1 MLKLRVRSVTYE
13 AEGILSFELVDTQ
26 GAALPAFE
34 AGAHID
40 IQTPGG
46 LSRRYSLCNV
56 PGQTDHYRIAVL
68 KAPNSR
74 GGSRA
79 MHERVRPG
87 DVLQVSEPH
96 NFFPLDLQ
104 VEHTILLA
112 GGIGITPLIAMIE
125 QLECLNKSYE
135 LHYCTQT
142 LERTAFMQRLA
153 PRVAAGLVH
162 IHHDHGDPRNG
173 LDIAGLLKTHRP
185 GSQVY
190 FCGPTGFMKAV
201 EAATSHW
208 PESTVHCEYFG
219 AEPLPLAVSHSD
231 GQPLEIQLS
240 KSQRTI
246 LVDPVQTLLQALR
259 EAQVACESSC
269 ESGLCGACKV
279 AYSGGEIEHNDYVLD
294 EQERQTQV
302 LICCARVRQGPVVL
316 EL

>member
-1 MLKLRVRSVTYE
+1 MLKLRVRSITYE
-13 AEGILSFELVDTQ
+13 AEGILSFDLVDPQ

-46 LSRRYSLCNV
+46 LSRRYSLCNT

-68 KAPNSR
+68 CAPNSR

-87 DVLQVSEPH
+87 DVLQISGPH

-104 VEHTILLA
+104 AEHTLLLA
-112 GGIGITPLIAMIE
+112 GGIGITPLMAMIE
-125 QLECLNKSYE
+125 QLEQSGKSYE

-142 LERTAFMQRLA
+142 PQRTAFMQHLA
-153 PRVAAGLVH
+153 PRVDAGSVH
-162 IHHDHGDPRNG
+162 IHHDHGDPRKS
-173 LDIAGLLKTHRP
+173 LDIAALLKNHRP

-190 FCGPTGFMKAV
+190 FCGPTGFMKAI

-208 PESTVHCEYFG
+208 PQAAVHCEYFG
-219 AEPLPLAVSHSD
+219 AEPLPKPVAHSN

-246 LVDPVQTLLQALR
+246 MVDPVQTILQALR
-259 EAQVACESSC
+259 EAHVACESSC

-279 AYSGGEIEHNDYVLD
+279 PYSGGEIEHNDYVLD
-294 EQERQTQV
+294 EQERQSQV

>member
-13 AEGILSFELVDTQ
+13 AEGILSFDLVDPQ
-26 GAALPAFE
+26 GADLPAFE

-46 LSRRYSLCNV
+46 LSRRYSLCNT
-56 PGQTDHYRIAVL
+56 PGQIDHYRIAVL
-68 KAPNSR
+68 HAPNSR

-87 DVLQVSEPH
+87 DLLQVSGPH

-104 VEHTILLA
+104 AEHTVLLA
-112 GGIGITPLIAMIE
+112 GGIGITPLIAMLE
-125 QLECLNKSYE
+125 QLERLGKSHE

-142 LERTAFMQRLA
+142 PQRTAFMQRLA
-153 PRVAAGLVH
+153 PRVAAGRVQL
-162 IHHDHGDPRNG
+162 HHDHGDPSQG
-173 LDIAGLLKTHRP
+173 LDIAALFKSHRP
-185 GSQVY
+185 GTQVY

-201 EAATSHW
+201 EVATSHW
-208 PESTVHCEYFG
+208 PKGAVHCEYFG
-219 AEPLPLAVSHSD
+219 AEPLPKPTVHSD

-240 KSQRTI
+240 KSGRSI
-246 LVDPVQTLLQALR
+246 MVDPAQTILQALR
-259 EAQVACESSC
+259 EAEVACESSC

-279 AYSGGEIEHNDYVLD
+279 AYSAGQVEHNDYVLD
-294 EQERQTQV
+294 AQERQSQV
-302 LICCARVRQGPVVL
+302 LVCCARVLQGPVVL

>member
-13 AEGILSFELVDTQ
+13 AEGILSFDLVDPQ

-40 IQTPGG
+40 IQTPSG

-68 KAPNSR
+68 NAPNSR

-87 DVLQVSEPH
+87 DVLQVSGPH

-104 VEHTILLA
+104 AEHNLLLA

-125 QLECLNKSYE
+125 QLESLGKSYE

-142 LERTAFMQRLA
+142 PQRTAFMQRLA
-153 PRVAAGLVH
+153 PRVAAGHVQ
-162 IHHDHGDPRNG
+162 IHHDHGDPRKG
-173 LDIAGLLKTHRP
+173 LDISGLLKTHRP
-185 GSQVY
+185 GSQLY

-201 EAATSHW
+201 EVATSHW
-208 PESTVHCEYFG
+208 PQAAVHCEYFG
-219 AEPLPLAVSHSD
+219 AEALPTPVARSG
-231 GQPLEIQLS
+231 GQPLEIQLR

-246 LVDPVQTLLQALR
+246 MVDPAQTILQALR

-279 AYSGGEIEHNDYVLD
+279 AYMAGEIEHNDYVLD
-294 EQERQTQV
+294 AQERQSQV